1 MKSLIWSFATS
12 LTAAGTEGR
21 CVCFEYLLLQTIT
34 TKAASMTLSAH
45 SEPFGG
51 HMPSAGDRQIANQ
64 LRRLLAAQK
73 SGEAT
78 LRVREPDTKKP
89 VEVTLTPAMSDIFL
103 ELLRHIGSGHAV
115 TLVPIQEML
124 TTQQAADLLNVS
136 RPHLIKLLD
145 RHEMPHTL
153 VGRHRRIRAEDIF
166 AYKAK
171 RDDIRSKALDALIGG
186 VADLI

>member
-1 MKSLIWSFATS
+1 
-12 LTAAGTEGR
+12 
-21 CVCFEYLLLQTIT
+21 
-34 TKAASMTLSAH
+34 MTLSAH

-78 LRVREPDTKKP
+78 LRVREPVTKKP

-145 RHEMPHTL
+145 QNDMPHTL

-171 RDDIRSKALDALIGG
+171 RDEIRSKALDALIGED
-186 VADLI
+186 ADLI

>member
-1 MKSLIWSFATS
+1 
-12 LTAAGTEGR
+12 
-21 CVCFEYLLLQTIT
+21 
-34 TKAASMTLSAH
+34 MTLSAH

-51 HMPSAGDRQIANQ
+51 HLPSADDRQIANQ
-64 LRRLLAAQK
+64 LRRMLAAQK

-78 LRVREPDTKKP
+78 LRIREPETKKP

-124 TTQQAADLLNVS
+124 TTQQAADLLNIS

-145 RHEMPHTL
+145 QNAMPHTF

-166 AYKAK
+166 TYKAK
-171 RDDIRSKALDALIGG
+171 RDEERARALDALISDD
-186 VADLI
+186 ADLI